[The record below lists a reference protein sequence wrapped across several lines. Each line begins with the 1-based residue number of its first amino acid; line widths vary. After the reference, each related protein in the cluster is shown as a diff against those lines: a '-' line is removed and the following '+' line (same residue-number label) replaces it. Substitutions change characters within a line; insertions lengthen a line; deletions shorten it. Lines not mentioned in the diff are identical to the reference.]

1 LITLLFTGTATADN
15 GIHIHPS
22 EEQHVIELN
31 SNQPYVAGFH
41 VNTEDLRTRGTL
53 NAASI
58 TVCFKSVETNSFPE
72 SAWLGGGMF
81 IQAQDSKLLH
91 IDYGFYMMV
100 VIDANGRLFVDL
112 GLHQTREFSVPFQ
125 NPPSE
130 LIYAYTW
137 EVTALASSIPA
148 TISAH
153 WDEEGTIHYYLFAE
167 QTNVSLISINVPSL
181 PNCESII
188 RKFYAGNT
196 NVCVNSVPM
205 KGYVNFFQFGIVSSE
220 TITDSPWIVSLR
232 NPMILKTGRI
242 AVAPTKDW
250 KTEGEKGWVP
260 VDKAWTVQGDNSFLD
275 ADWKW
280 GGKPYYGAEA
290 DVCFEPSEDLREV
303 LFSYT
308 GYTMKPGTILWGN
321 ANLLFSD
328 NLVRWLMLLLKP
340 IFGLFSILLF
350 LGTIILK
357 HGKH

>member
-1 LITLLFTGTATADN
+1 MLTLLFIGTATADN
-15 GIHIHPS
+15 GINVYPS
-22 EEQHVIELN
+22 EERHVIELN

-58 TVCFKSVETNSFPE
+58 TVCFESVETNSFPE

-81 IQAQDSKLLH
+81 IQAQDHKFLH
-91 IDYGFYMMV
+91 IDYGFYMML
-100 VIDANGRLFVDL
+100 VIDADGRLFVDM
-112 GLHQTREFSVPFQ
+112 GLHQTREYSLPFQ

-137 EVTALASSIPA
+137 EVATLNSAIPL

-153 WDEEGTIHYYLFAE
+153 WDQEGTIHYYLFRE
-167 QTNVSLISINVPSL
+167 QTNVTLKSINVPSF
-181 PNCESII
+181 PNCENII

-196 NVCVNSVPM
+196 NINTFSRP
-205 KGYVNFFQFGIVSSE
+205 KGYINFFQFGVVSSE
-220 TITDSPWIVSLR
+220 TITDSQWEVSLR

-250 KTEGEKGWVP
+250 KTQGEKGWVP

-280 GGKPYYGAEA
+280 GGKPYHGVDAEVRF
-290 DVCFEPSEDLREV
+290 DPSKDSREV
-303 LFSYT
+303 SFSYT
-308 GYTMKPGTILWGN
+308 GHTLKPGTILWGDPK
-321 ANLLFSD
+321 LLLSD
-328 NLVRWLMLLLKP
+328 NPSRWLTSLLESK
-340 IFGLFSILLF
+340 FGLFSILL
-350 LGTIILK
+350 ILTTLILRHNK
-357 HGKH
+357 H